1 MTELYVIQSEL
12 HVVANTFPLFFHV
25 FKTISSVHV
34 KIPKILIQM
43 TLKDVSGA
51 PI

>member
-1 MTELYVIQSEL
+1 M
-12 HVVANTFPLFFHV
+12 VANPFPLFFHV
-25 FKTISSVHV
+25 VRAIASVHV